1 MKRRKALEHIGIGL
15 TAGMVMPGFLASCQK
30 DDPGPEVPY
39 NGNVIVI
46 GAGAAGLYAADILRV
61 KGIRVTVLEAA
72 SQPGGRVRSL
82 RNQTDVQYQTFSNAS
97 QADFPIELGAEVI
110 YGSNS
115 SWGKIIS
122 DLGIINKEFD
132 PPASLYIFQKTQKK
146 ATDLSTDAD
155 YLAVQSFLSTLADN
169 TSSASLQNAANVSSR
184 AQALLNAQVANH
196 YGSNANK
203 IGTKGLA
210 ESLKLITHDQKQLTT
225 FSNPW
230 QDILLSRFNGIL
242 PEIKYNTIV
251 KKIDW
256 SGNVITVTDSNN
268 KTYTATKI
276 VITVPLSILKTGGI
290 TFTPSLPSGTTSAMS
305 KFGMDAAVR
314 LILDFKSNFWG
325 LDSSFIW
332 GGTTMPQY
340 FNSGL
345 NRSKYF
351 RTMSLTVYG
360 QKAQELSA
368 LSDYDK
374 TLAVLA
380 ELDAIYNGDGTKYI
394 RRDLNNNNNDS
405 NILSL
410 VKDWTTDEFTK
421 GGFSYPLVG
430 ATLQDRKNLAAPV
443 SKKLYFAGE
452 ATDFSGDAGF
462 VSGALNSAVRVST
475 EIVDSILNA

>member
-1 MKRRKALEHIGIGL
+1 MDN
-15 TAGMVMPGFLASCQK
+15 TA
-30 DDPGPEVPY
+30 
-39 NGNVIVI
+39 
-46 GAGAAGLYAADILRV
+46 
-61 KGIRVTVLEAA
+61 
-72 SQPGGRVRSL
+72 
-82 RNQTDVQYQTFSNAS
+82 
-97 QADFPIELGAEVI
+97 
-110 YGSNS
+110 
-115 SWGKIIS
+115 
-122 DLGIINKEFD
+122 
-132 PPASLYIFQKTQKK
+132 KK

-380 ELDAIYNGDGTKYI
+380 ELDAI
-394 RRDLNNNNNDS
+394 
-405 NILSL
+405 
-410 VKDWTTDEFTK
+410 
-421 GGFSYPLVG
+421 
-430 ATLQDRKNLAAPV
+430 
-443 SKKLYFAGE
+443 
-452 ATDFSGDAGF
+452 
-462 VSGALNSAVRVST
+462 
-475 EIVDSILNA
+475 

>member
-1 MKRRKALEHIGIGL
+1 MKRRKALEHLGIGL
-15 TAGMVMPGFLASCQK
+15 TAGMVMPGFFASCQK

-39 NGNVIVI
+39 SGNVIVI

-61 KGIRVTVLEAA
+61 KGLKVTVLEAA

-122 DLGIINKEFD
+122 DLGITTKEID
-132 PPASLYIFQKTQKK
+132 ATAARYILENVAKK
-146 ATDLSTDAD
+146 STDLSTDVD
-155 YLAVQSFLSTLADN
+155 YLAIQSFLSTLADN
-169 TSSASLQNAANVSSR
+169 TSSASVKNAANVSSR
-184 AQALLNAQVANH
+184 AQALLNAQAGNF
-196 YGSNANK
+196 YGSNADK

-230 QDILLSRFNGIL
+230 QDILVSRFNAIL
-242 PEIKYNTIV
+242 PQIKYNTVV

-256 SGNVITVTDSNN
+256 SSNVITVTDSNN
-268 KTYTATKI
+268 KSYTATKI
-276 VITVPLSILKTGGI
+276 IITVPLSILKEGGI
-290 TFTPSLPSGTTSAMS
+290 TFTPALPSTTTSAIS

-314 LILDFKSNFWG
+314 LVLDFKSNFWG

-332 GGTTMPQY
+332 GGTTIPQY
-340 FNSGL
+340 FNSGV

-394 RRDLNNNNNDS
+394 RRDLNNANNDT
-405 NILSL
+405 NIISL
-410 VKDWTTDEFTK
+410 VKDWTTDLYTK

-430 ATLQDRKNLAAPV
+430 ATLQDRKNLAAAV

-452 ATDFSGDAGF
+452 ATDFSGDAGS
-462 VSGALNSAVRVST
+462 VSGALNSAVRVT
-475 EIVDSILNA
+475 KEIVDSILNP

>member
-122 DLGIINKEFD
+122 DLGIITKEID
-132 PPASLYIFQKTQKK
+132 PAAARYILDNTAKK